1 MAAWLR
7 QRERSSG
14 RRAPALEARG
24 ELVTKDASKSPTRG
38 QKILRRTI
46 VGGSIA
52 LVTAGLITLV
62 DGESGPFIVHGF
74 AALLLVGSLLEAS
87 KMAKDPRRAS
97 WSLSAAAAAAWMA
110 SLGFLRVHSGECDC
124 PALTAQSFTHVVSSA
139 AAAGLLASAVSKVLA
154 PRLGLVA
161 LLPLCL
167 AGVWMTSSVPGDKL
181 VTMTATVLLFL
192 TILGLRPGELRQ
204 GFRDVLSDCARVL
217 WFVPALASLALL
229 HAEFDQAG
237 LISLI
242 ALSKV
247 GDIFGYFGGSLF
259 GKHHPLPRLSPGKT
273 TEGFVCSLLGGVGV
287 GVALAHWGALPGEDV
302 SLGAG
307 ALIGAVMNAAAQA
320 GDLMESWVKRRSSV
334 KDSGATFGPSG
345 GFLDL
350 LDSFFFTIPV
360 AIWIGLTGA

>member
-1 MAAWLR
+1 MD
-7 QRERSSG
+7 S
-14 RRAPALEARG
+14 
-24 ELVTKDASKSPTRG
+24 DASKNPTRG

-52 LVTAGLITLV
+52 LATAGLVTLV
-62 DGESGPFIVHGF
+62 SGESGSFIVHGF
-74 AALLLVGSLLEAS
+74 AALLLAGSIFEAS
-87 KMAKDPRRAS
+87 RMARDSRRAL
-97 WSLSAAAAAAWMA
+97 WSLSVAAVAAWMA
-110 SLGFLRVHSGECDC
+110 ALSFLQEHSGECDC
-124 PALTAQSFTHVVSSA
+124 AALTSQSFILIISA
-139 AAAGLLASAVSKVLA
+139 SASAGLVASAVSKVLS

-167 AGVWMTSSVPGDKL
+167 AGVWMTSSVPGDTLTSVTVML
-181 VTMTATVLLFL
+181 VFFLL
-192 TILGLRPGELRQ
+192 ILGLRPGELRQ
-204 GFRDVLSDCARVL
+204 GFRDLLSDCARVL
-217 WFVPALASLALL
+217 WFVPALASLALF
-229 HAEFDQAG
+229 HAELGQAG

-242 ALSKV
+242 VLSKV

-273 TEGFVCSLLGGVGV
+273 TEGFACSLLGGVGV
-287 GVALAHWGALPGEDV
+287 GVALAHWGVLPGENV

-307 ALIGAVMNAAAQA
+307 ALIGAAMNVAAQV
-320 GDLMESWVKRRSSV
+320 GDLLESWVKRGSGV

-350 LDSFFFTIPV
+350 LDSFFITIPV

>member
-1 MAAWLR
+1 MG
-7 QRERSSG
+7 S
-14 RRAPALEARG
+14 
-24 ELVTKDASKSPTRG
+24 DASKSPTRG
-38 QKILRRTI
+38 QKIVRRTI
-46 VGGSIA
+46 VGGLIA

-74 AALLLVGSLLEAS
+74 TALLIVGSLLESSRMAS
-87 KMAKDPRRAS
+87 DSRRAL
-97 WSLSAAAAAAWMA
+97 WSLSAAAVAAWILA
-110 SLGFLRVHSGECDC
+110 LGFLRAHSGECDC
-124 PALTAQSFTHVVSSA
+124 PALTSQNVLQIIA
-139 AAAGLLASAVSKVLA
+139 AAASAGLVASAVSKVLS

-161 LLPLCL
+161 LLPLCI
-167 AGVWMTSSVPGDKL
+167 GCVWMTSSVPGDML
-181 VTMTATVLLFL
+181 FTMTVMVIFLLSV
-192 TILGLRPGELRQ
+192 LGLRPGELRQ
-204 GFRDVLSDCARVL
+204 GFRDLLSDCARVL
-217 WFVPALASLALL
+217 WFVPALASLALF
-229 HAEFDQAG
+229 HAELGQAG

-273 TEGFVCSLLGGVGV
+273 TEGFACSLFGGVGV
-287 GVALAHWGALPGEDV
+287 GVALAHWGVLPGEDV
-302 SLGAG
+302 SLVSG
-307 ALIGAVMNAAAQA
+307 ALIGAAMNVAAQV
-320 GDLMESWVKRRSSV
+320 GDLLESWVKRRSGV